1 MRRLFLAI
9 TKGEALR
16 FLGHLDVIRT
26 FERIVQRSGLIATFS
41 EGFNPHMKIAF
52 DAALGVGVAADPLYA
67 ELRIESEET
76 TAEIS
81 EKLSAECPEGLTIC
95 GIIEAEPDWP
105 KLINFL
111 NEDSYEVE
119 GPVSF
124 VQEETE
130 TARRL
135 AAFNA
140 LPSYLYER
148 VTPKKTRTM
157 DVKQMLSGPVEAEIR
172 GDRAFLRFSLWRI
185 NTGSIQPKD
194 LWKILADDF
203 GMPWTPGELVCKRIG
218 TYHREG
224 ERRITP
230 FDADAFPKKKAPAP
244 KKKKFGG
251 NKEKK

>member
-9 TKGEALR
+9 TKGEELR

-67 ELRIESEET
+67 ELRIESGET
-76 TAEIS
+76 TDEIAK
-81 EKLSAECPEGLTIC
+81 KLSVECPEGFLIR
-95 GIIEAEPDWP
+95 GIIEAEPEWP

-111 NEDSYEVE
+111 NEDCYEAE

-124 VQEETE
+124 ASDETE

-135 AAFNA
+135 AAFNVA
-140 LPSYLYER
+140 ESVLYER
-148 VTPKKTRTM
+148 VTPKKTRVM
-157 DVKQMLSGPVEAEIR
+157 DVKQMLSEPVEAEIL
-172 GDRAFLRFSLWRI
+172 GNRAFLRFSLWRV

-194 LWKILADDF
+194 LWKILAEDF

-224 ERRITP
+224 NRRITP
-230 FDADAFPKKKAPAP
+230 FDTDAFPKKIVPAP